1 MAEMT
6 YNEIVQMHNQK
17 QDKIAGIKRGLFT
30 PGEGQNGDI
39 GICLHNGRHYLAIKS
54 LGQWFFAEALKAT
67 ELSRKGFFVQ

>member
-1 MAEMT
+1 MA
-6 YNEIVQMHNQK
+6 IRQSR
-17 QDKIAGIKRGLFT
+17 GITLGKGT
-30 PGEGQNGDI
+30 PQRLEGQNGDI